1 MELQG
6 GGSCSWEEVWGGQ
19 DAMGPR
25 AGDGGQ
31 GLALLRTQRAVEQ
44 GGTAFRPLDAP
55 GQGPSSASGA
65 QDTLGWRKPLL
76 PLSLP
81 LHPSTHSASGT
92 TVCPP
97 KLILHTLLASCPGH
111 MAGPKV

>member
-25 AGDGGQ
+25 AGEGGQ

-76 PLSLP
+76 PLSLL
-81 LHPSTHSASGT
+81 LHPSYFSS
-92 TVCPP
+92 
-97 KLILHTLLASCPGH
+97 ISLLSSLPSCLSF
-111 MAGPKV
+111 VFISFS